1 MGKELIMG
9 RYLNV
14 NGDEVCSKKYGK
26 IIVGA
31 LEFIDKF
38 YFNKHCKHLVCINMS
53 QKLDSIVYT
62 IVPIHHQKFADT
74 LNEILDSD
82 KFRRELFKYV
92 DKTYFNDREL
102 KKLLEDEVDI
112 VKFAIGEWIYYN
124 MYENEVYKAYW
135 N

>member
-1 MGKELIMG
+1 MG

-26 IIVGA
+26 IIVGT

-38 YFNKHCKHLVCINMS
+38 YFRKHTKHLVCINMS
-53 QKLDSIVYT
+53 QKLNSMVYT

-82 KFRRELFKYV
+82 KFTRELFKYV
-92 DKTYFNDREL
+92 DETYFNDREL
-102 KKLLEDEVDI
+102 KKLLEDKVDI

-124 MYENEVYKAYW
+124 IYENEVYKAHW

>member
-26 IIVGA
+26 IIVGT

-38 YFNKHCKHLVCINMS
+38 YFNKHCKDLVCINMS

>member
-1 MGKELIMG
+1 MG

-26 IIVGA
+26 IIVGT
-31 LEFIDKF
+31 LEFVDKF
-38 YFNKHCKHLVCINMS
+38 YFNKHYKHLVCMNMS

-82 KFRRELFKYV
+82 KFTRELFKYV
-92 DKTYFNDREL
+92 DETYFNDREFTW
-102 KKLLEDEVDI
+102 LLGYKDSDI
-112 VKFAIGEWIYYN
+112 RICLSDWIYYN
-124 MYENEVYKAYW
+124 MYENEVYKVYW

>member
-1 MGKELIMG
+1 MG

-26 IIVGA
+26 IIVGT

-38 YFNKHCKHLVCINMS
+38 YFNKYRKHLVCMNMS
-53 QKLDSIVYT
+53 QKLNSMVYT

-82 KFRRELFKYV
+82 KFTRELFKYV
-92 DKTYFNDREL
+92 DETYFNDREL
-102 KKLLEDEVDI
+102 KKLLEDKVDI

-124 MYENEVYKAYW
+124 MYENEVYKAHW

>member
-1 MGKELIMG
+1 MG
-9 RYLNV
+9 RYLKV
-14 NGDEVCSKKYGK
+14 NDEDVCSKYYSK
-26 IIVGA
+26 IIAGT
-31 LEFIDKF
+31 LEFVDKF
-38 YFNKHCKHLVCINMS
+38 YFRKHTKHLVCINMS

-82 KFRRELFKYV
+82 KFTRELFKYV
-92 DKTYFNDREL
+92 DETYFNDREL
-102 KKLLEDEVDI
+102 KKLLEDKVDI

-124 MYENEVYKAYW
+124 MYENEVYKAHW

>member
-1 MGKELIMG
+1 MG

-26 IIVGA
+26 IIVGT

-38 YFNKHCKHLVCINMS
+38 YFKKHYKHLVCMNMS
-53 QKLDSIVYT
+53 QKLDSTVYT

-74 LNEILDSD
+74 FNEIFDSD
-82 KFRRELFKYV
+82 KFSCELFKYI
-92 DKTYFNDREL
+92 DKTYFDGREF
-102 KKLLEDEVDI
+102 KWLLDYKDADI
-112 VKFAIGEWIYYN
+112 RICLGDWIYYN
-124 MYENEVYKAYW
+124 MYENEVYKVYW

>member
-1 MGKELIMG
+1 MG

-14 NGDEVCSKKYGK
+14 NGDEVCSKYYSK
-26 IIVGA
+26 IIAGT
-31 LEFIDKF
+31 LEFVDKF
-38 YFNKHCKHLVCINMS
+38 YFRKHTKHLVCINMS
-53 QKLDSIVYT
+53 QKLNSMVYT

-82 KFRRELFKYV
+82 KFTRELFKYV
-92 DKTYFNDREL
+92 DETYFNDREL
-102 KKLLEDEVDI
+102 KKLLEDKVDI

-124 MYENEVYKAYW
+124 MYENEVYKTHW